1 MAYITHMPLQHVKD
15 EEIMRTR
22 EYRFQF
28 EPRVSLAEAE
38 MSLHLAMFAVE
49 GLIGRARVRL
59 GARYYISEPDRT
71 IVVNA
76 CKPAGKMIAR
86 VFTGLL
92 LREFGEDAFSIER
105 INQDTLPQTVET

>member
-1 MAYITHMPLQHVKD
+1 
-15 EEIMRTR
+15 MRAW
-22 EYRFQF
+22 EYRFHF

-38 MSLHLAMFAVE
+38 MSLHLAMFAIE

-59 GARYYISEPDRT
+59 GARCNLDEPDRT

-76 CKPAGKMIAR
+76 CKPAGRMIAR

-92 LREFGEDAFSIER
+92 LREFGEDAFTVER
-105 INQDTLPQTVET
+105 VNQNSVPQTVET